1 MKKSLGGAAKARE
14 RKKLKLEQVAH
25 NCSQNI
31 SSMFNAITKK
41 SSKLEPVEPQ
51 GSKFTQPSPNSQLQP
66 DEDHQ
71 EYLVDDPNPV
81 QLPSS
86 ILQGPENPKDISL
99 TKSDKLVQ
107 PEMIFPAINGRRF
120 SCKFYEKYNWIEYSV
135 SNDALFCFPCRH
147 FAANL
152 SASGQTTAQKCFV
165 NYGSKCKNWKEI
177 TKCLAK
183 HSRYER
189 HIISTQRWCDYQLVQ
204 TNSNHSVANQLIN
217 FRQQNINENRNHV
230 HFLLKA
236 ALYLSKQGLAFRGHI
251 ESVSSKNKGNFI
263 EILEMFVSDEMK
275 LRLQS
280 RYGHYT
286 SPSYQNDFIQI
297 IATLTRQHILG
308 SINKFGFYTIMVDE
322 TKDLSKKEQMS
333 FLLRF
338 VDNDFNICEKS
349 IGCYHM
355 KNSNAESLA
364 NEIFK
369 ILSTNKLDKMNCIGQ
384 CYDGASVM
392 SGEFSGVQERIRS
405 EVPHAIY
412 IHCYAHRLNLCLVQ
426 TLQNIPYIKRLIDTR
441 WAYWYTSIKKI
452 NMRFSELL
460 EVLSV
465 LSNEGDQTA
474 RAIGIL
480 NEMST
485 LPFILTSLSMEAL
498 LQTVHCA
505 SLGLQNSN
513 VIQSVAVN
521 LINSTKESIKQMHND
536 TFWENI
542 NNSAKLIAEKN
553 GIAIENSRRNRRPLT
568 LNKNLNDFF
577 VQSTIGHNSKR
588 CIDTDENLQSNN
600 PKYLFYTAIDRF
612 VNELSQRFSDC
623 NNAIVLTCSVFLSSS
638 PNYFNH
644 NCSFLNT
651 FLKHYQ
657 HFNINSLLLES
668 EFQSA
673 KALIQNSNTNQ
684 KTLKIITILLTLP
697 VSTASNERFFSSLK
711 LVKTHLRLTMGD
723 ERLSD
728 LLVIAVEKETASLIN
743 LNQAV
748 DMFGAMKT
756 RRYPVTA

>member
-1 MKKSLGGAAKARE
+1 MNKSLGGAAKARE
-14 RKKLKLEQVAH
+14 RKKIKLEQVAH

-51 GSKFTQPSPNSQLQP
+51 P

-71 EYLVDDPNPV
+71 EYLVDDPNPDEAEEELISAQVELHSNISNSIHIPILHEKEKQENVVDNIV

-107 PEMIFPAINGRRF
+107 PEMILFPAINGRRF

-135 SNDALFCFPCRH
+135 SSDALFCFPCRH

-165 NYGSKCKNWKEI
+165 NYGSKYKNWKEI

-183 HSRYER
+183 HSSQIRYELFVKA
-189 HIISTQRWCDYQLVQ
+189 QKDK
-204 TNSNHSVANQLIN
+204 NHDVI
-217 FRQQNINENRNHV
+217 H
-230 HFLLKA
+230 
-236 ALYLSKQGLAFRGHI
+236 
-251 ESVSSKNKGNFI
+251 
-263 EILEMFVSDEMK
+263 LE
-275 LRLQS
+275 
-280 RYGHYT
+280 
-286 SPSYQNDFIQI
+286 
-297 IATLTRQHILG
+297 
-308 SINKFGFYTIMVDE
+308 
-322 TKDLSKKEQMS
+322 
-333 FLLRF
+333 
-338 VDNDFNICEKS
+338 
-349 IGCYHM
+349 
-355 KNSNAESLA
+355 
-364 NEIFK
+364 
-369 ILSTNKLDKMNCIGQ
+369 
-384 CYDGASVM
+384 
-392 SGEFSGVQERIRS
+392 
-405 EVPHAIY
+405 
-412 IHCYAHRLNLCLVQ
+412 
-426 TLQNIPYIKRLIDTR
+426 RLIDTR
-441 WAYWYTSIKKI
+441 WAYWYTSIKKM
-452 NMRFSELL
+452 NMQFSELL
-460 EVLSV
+460 DVLSV
-465 LSNEGDQTA
+465 LSNEGDRTA
-474 RAIGIL
+474 RVIGIS

-498 LQTVHCA
+498 LQIVHCA

-521 LINSTKESIKQMHND
+521 LINSTKESIEQMHND

-553 GIAIENSRRNRRPLT
+553 GIAIENSRRNQRPLT

-600 PKYLFYTAIDRF
+600 PKYLFYTAIDKF
-612 VNELSQRFSDC
+612 VNELNQRFSDC

-651 FLKHYQ
+651 FLKYYQ

-684 KTLKIITILLTLP
+684 SDNDIFSISKILNKIPNAFPETLKIITILLTLP

-748 DMFGAMKT
+748 YMFGAMKT

>member
-1 MKKSLGGAAKARE
+1 
-14 RKKLKLEQVAH
+14 
-25 NCSQNI
+25 
-31 SSMFNAITKK
+31 
-41 SSKLEPVEPQ
+41 
-51 GSKFTQPSPNSQLQP
+51 
-66 DEDHQ
+66 
-71 EYLVDDPNPV
+71 
-81 QLPSS
+81 
-86 ILQGPENPKDISL
+86 
-99 TKSDKLVQ
+99 
-107 PEMIFPAINGRRF
+107 MIFPAINGRRF

-135 SNDALFCFPCRH
+135 SNDTLFCFPCRH

-263 EILEMFVSDEMK
+263 EILEMFASDEMK

-308 SINKFGFYTIMVDE
+308 SINTFGFYTIMVDE

-426 TLQNIPYIKRLIDTR
+426 TLQNIPYISNFFNTIQDLYKFIMNSQIRYELFVKAQKDKNLDVIHLERLIDTR

-474 RAIGIL
+474 RAIGIS

-521 LINSTKESIKQMHND
+521 LINSTKESIEQMHND

-588 CIDTDENLQSNN
+588 YIDTDENLQSNN
-600 PKYLFYTAIDRF
+600 PKYLFYTAIDR
-612 VNELSQRFSDC
+612 
-623 NNAIVLTCSVFLSSS
+623 
-638 PNYFNH
+638 
-644 NCSFLNT
+644 
-651 FLKHYQ
+651 
-657 HFNINSLLLES
+657 
-668 EFQSA
+668 
-673 KALIQNSNTNQ
+673 
-684 KTLKIITILLTLP
+684 
-697 VSTASNERFFSSLK
+697 
-711 LVKTHLRLTMGD
+711 
-723 ERLSD
+723 
-728 LLVIAVEKETASLIN
+728 
-743 LNQAV
+743 
-748 DMFGAMKT
+748 
-756 RRYPVTA
+756 